1 MSKLYAT
8 HCACGRRWIDCDG
21 QRAECR
27 LPIPSVTDRATGRV
41 YFDSRT
47 TSYGMQVSS
56 PACEHCDG
64 EHQRLVR
71 NDSLRGWVCPPCDS
85 SLDEMLGDEKG
96 HQS

>member
-1 MSKLYAT
+1 MSKLFQT
-8 HCACGRRWIDCDG
+8 HCACGRRWIDDHISELCK
-21 QRAECR
+21 Q
-27 LPIPSVTDRATGRV
+27 PMPSVTDRRTGRV

-47 TSYGMQVSS
+47 TSYGMMVSS

-85 SLDEMLGDEKG
+85 SLDEMLKEGTYAP
-96 HQS
+96 